1 MDRTA
6 LSRRSLLASATALA
20 LSGLSRPDFARAEEF
35 KMGLLVPGSI
45 GEEGWNRIAFDAL
58 KRVEKELGAKI
69 SYVELPEN
77 PAAFEKAFRD
87 YASQGYD
94 VVLGHGFQFQDAAL
108 VAAEDFPDTVFLI
121 SSSSLYKG
129 KVIGLNTD
137 ASQPFYLMG
146 AIAATM
152 GKGAGLI
159 GGMEIPPI
167 SQAFEGFTTTSS
179 VSMSPIMRRAWSR
192 WSNRSRTATRRPRT
206 SSSASRTRRSFRSA
220 SATTARFPCRR
231 KFAPK

>member
-77 PAAFEKAFRD
+77 PTFAGEAIPTQFF
-87 YASQGYD
+87 D
-94 VVLGHGFQFQDAAL
+94 VHEAL
-108 VAAEDFPDTVFLI
+108 DREFP
-121 SSSSLYKG
+121 
-129 KVIGLNTD
+129 
-137 ASQPFYLMG
+137 
-146 AIAATM
+146 
-152 GKGAGLI
+152 
-159 GGMEIPPI
+159 
-167 SQAFEGFTTTSS
+167 
-179 VSMSPIMRRAWSR
+179 
-192 WSNRSRTATRRPRT
+192 
-206 SSSASRTRRSFRSA
+206 
-220 SATTARFPCRR
+220 
-231 KFAPK
+231 